1 MAINYEKLPRHIAI
15 IMDGN
20 GRWAKKRLLPRNLG
34 HKAGVEAIRGI
45 VKHCDKIGIKYLT
58 LYAFSTE
65 NWSRSEDEVSGLMK
79 LLSIYLEK
87 ETKELI
93 KNNVIINYIGDIS
106 RLAPEIQAK
115 LEDAKENSRDNTGVV
130 LTFALNYGSRN
141 EIINAVKAISDEVV
155 KGKIS
160 KDEINEDLFSKF
172 LYTSNIPDPDL
183 MIRPSGEKRISNF
196 LLWQIAY
203 SEFYYDDIL
212 WPDFKPEDLDKA
224 IEEYQRR
231 DRRFGGVK

>member
-1 MAINYEKLPRHIAI
+1 MAINYDILPKHIAI

-20 GRWAKKRLLPRNLG
+20 GRWAKKRLLPRNVG

-45 VKHCDKIGIKYLT
+45 VKHCDKIGVKYLT

-79 LLSIYLEK
+79 LLAIYLDK
-87 ETKELI
+87 ETRELI

-106 RLAPEIQAK
+106 RLAPEIQQK
-115 LEDAKENSRDNTGVV
+115 LEKAKEDSRNNTGVV
-130 LTFALNYGSRN
+130 LTFALNYGSRD
-141 EIINAVKAISDEVV
+141 EIINAVKNISEEVKKGNINKEEIDEQ
-155 KGKIS
+155 
-160 KDEINEDLFSKF
+160 LFSKF

-196 LLWQIAY
+196 LLWQSAY
-203 SEFYYDDIL
+203 TEFYYDDIL
-212 WPDFKPEDLDKA
+212 WPDFKPHDLDKA
-224 IEEYQRR
+224 IEEYQKR